1 MWGCL
6 LVLSLLASGSRASS
20 FLSIV
25 MIYDPDLND
34 TVAVRYKVASRNT
47 CSLPHW
53 TCQLE
58 DCPSTSLFWY
68 FPGEDCQFVGLS
80 HYNLIQFPHL
90 VLNLDDH
97 QWINVTNNVT
107 EVVAVTRV
115 SMLRRSDTGRINVSP
130 RANVLPVLRVPSNCK
145 RNVTLPTFD
154 PDGDVVTCR
163 YQNVTSV
170 LKLLPDCKMIFTP
183 DSAIAEG
190 AYAVQLIM
198 EDFPRQN
205 ITLSNDVGKK
215 LLLTREDAIGQIP
228 IQFVL
233 QVDSPVK
240 SCVEEP
246 AFSPPTPANGDHL
259 YTSVN
264 KTVEISI
271 HLLRPVSGNL
281 TLLLSGPVTMSQSII
296 DGHLVLVWTPSETD
310 LNLSQAVCFA
320 LETVEAALT
329 TRQSEM
335 RCVIVTVHPGVVVAM
350 RASVQSLFPLSV
362 EDIRGFALTQLKE
375 GLVTLGLPSDI
386 MLRLVDYSE
395 KSTAT
400 TPLDGE

>member
-6 LVLSLLASGSRASS
+6 LVLSLLASGYQASS
-20 FLSIV
+20 FLSTV

-34 TVAVRYKVASRNT
+34 TVAVRYKVTSRST

-53 TCQLE
+53 TCQSG
-58 DCPSTSLFWY
+58 DCASKSLFWY

-80 HYNLIQFPHL
+80 YYNVTEFPHL

-97 QWINVTNNVT
+97 RWINVTNNVT

-115 SMLRRSDTGRINVSP
+115 SMWRRSDTGRVNASP

-170 LKLLPDCKMIFTP
+170 LKLLPDCTMIFTP

-205 ITLSNDVGKK
+205 ITLSNDVGKE
-215 LLLTREDAIGQIP
+215 LRLTREDAIGQIP

-233 QVDSPVK
+233 EVDSPVA

-246 AFSPPTPANGDHL
+246 AFRPPTPANGDHL

-264 KTVEISI
+264 KTVEISL
-271 HLLRPVSGNL
+271 HFLLPGSV
-281 TLLLSGPVTMSQSII
+281 TLRVLLSGPVTMSQSII
-296 DGHLVLVWTPSETD
+296 DGHVVLVWTPTETD

-320 LETVEAALT
+320 IETVDTALT
-329 TRQSEM
+329 CGCNESQRPVLVPAV
-335 RCVIVTVHPGVVVAM
+335 RGRHPGIRLNAAEGGAGDTGVA
-350 RASVQSLFPLSV
+350 L
-362 EDIRGFALTQLKE
+362 
-375 GLVTLGLPSDI
+375 
-386 MLRLVDYSE
+386 
-395 KSTAT
+395 
-400 TPLDGE
+400 